1 MKGQLIITAEL
12 KRLDDTSKDVN
23 LSKIKS
29 QSAFSRADNALN
41 KRIFPDVNLR
51 KIVQGVK

>member
-12 KRLDDTSKDVN
+12 KRLDEASKDVN

-29 QSAFSRADNALN
+29 QSVFSKADNALN
-41 KRIFPDVNLR
+41 KRIFPEVNNR
-51 KIVQGVK
+51 KIVQGEK